1 MHLPV
6 SEIPAIWVQ
15 SGQIRCRGTFFATLA
30 TKAEWTR
37 TAGWFTIPPTE
48 MESMEQTCT
57 EVLRQ
62 ETLDAY
68 RELSGSLSAYARR
81 LTSDVGLAQDA
92 VQESF
97 LRFFLVRMQG
107 ETIRNP
113 SAWLHRVAHNY
124 ICETVRSAAVQAC
137 VSLDEEAHGKAR
149 VAPETASVEWEQTFR
164 NLLAPREFE
173 CLRLRTEGL
182 DYIEIAAAM
191 SIRPGT
197 VGALLNRVGHKIRLT
212 LRRRGRQ

>member
-1 MHLPV
+1 
-6 SEIPAIWVQ
+6 
-15 SGQIRCRGTFFATLA
+15 
-30 TKAEWTR
+30 
-37 TAGWFTIPPTE
+37 
-48 MESMEQTCT
+48 MESMEQAGT

-62 ETLDAY
+62 ETLEAY
-68 RELSGSLSAYARR
+68 RELSGAITSYARR

-92 VQESF
+92 VQETF

-124 ICETVRSAAVQAC
+124 ICETVRSSAVQAC
-137 VSLDEEAHGKAR
+137 VSLDEEALGKAH
-149 VAPETASVEWEQTFR
+149 VAPETASVEWEEAFR

-197 VGALLNRVGHKIRLT
+197 VGALLHRVGQKMRLAFW
-212 LRRRGRQ
+212 RKERP

>member
-1 MHLPV
+1 
-6 SEIPAIWVQ
+6 
-15 SGQIRCRGTFFATLA
+15 
-30 TKAEWTR
+30 
-37 TAGWFTIPPTE
+37 
-48 MESMEQTCT
+48 
-57 EVLRQ
+57 
-62 ETLDAY
+62 
-68 RELSGSLSAYARR
+68 
-81 LTSDVGLAQDA
+81 VGLAQDA
-92 VQESF
+92 VQETF
-97 LRFFLVRMQG
+97 LRFFLERMQG

-113 SAWLHRVAHNY
+113 SAWLHRVLHNY

-137 VSLDEEAHGKAR
+137 VSLDEETLGKAR
-149 VAPETASVEWEQTFR
+149 VAPETGNVEWEKAFK

-197 VGALLNRVGHKIRLT
+197 VGSLLHRVGQKMRLA

>member
-1 MHLPV
+1 MDCPLLYRAAPPPPVTRVISSSSQEWDGPKLPRRCNLFPTV
-6 SEIPAIWVQ
+6 MEQVEQ
-15 SGQIRCRGTFFATLA
+15 SG
-30 TKAEWTR
+30 
-37 TAGWFTIPPTE
+37 
-48 MESMEQTCT
+48 T

-62 ETLDAY
+62 ETLEAY
-68 RELSGSLSAYARR
+68 RELSGVLTSYARR

-92 VQESF
+92 VQETF

-113 SAWLHRVAHNY
+113 SAWLHRVVHNY
-124 ICETVRSAAVQAC
+124 ICETVRSSAVQTC
-137 VSLDEEAHGKAR
+137 VSLDEEALEKVH
-149 VAPETASVEWEQTFR
+149 VAPETGNVEWEEAFR

-197 VGALLNRVGHKIRLT
+197 VGALLHRVGQKMRST

>member
-1 MHLPV
+1 MKPV
-6 SEIPAIWVQ
+6 EET
-15 SGQIRCRGTFFATLA
+15 G
-30 TKAEWTR
+30 
-37 TAGWFTIPPTE
+37 
-48 MESMEQTCT
+48 T

-62 ETLDAY
+62 ETLEVY
-68 RELSGSLSAYARR
+68 QELSSALTGYAFR
-81 LTSDVGLAQDA
+81 LTSNVGLAQDA
-92 VQESF
+92 VQETF

-124 ICETVRSAAVQAC
+124 ICETVRSSAVQAC
-137 VSLDEEAHGKAR
+137 VSLDEEALGKAQ
-149 VAPETASVEWEQTFR
+149 VAPETASFEWEEASR

-182 DYIEIAAAM
+182 DYIEIADAM

-197 VGALLNRVGHKIRLT
+197 VGALLHRVGQKMRLAIR
-212 LRRRGRQ
+212 RNGSR

>member
-1 MHLPV
+1 MKPV
-6 SEIPAIWVQ
+6 EQ
-15 SGQIRCRGTFFATLA
+15 
-30 TKAEWTR
+30 
-37 TAGWFTIPPTE
+37 AG
-48 MESMEQTCT
+48 T

-62 ETLDAY
+62 ETLEAY
-68 RELSGSLSAYARR
+68 RELSGALASYTRR

-92 VQESF
+92 VQETF

-124 ICETVRSAAVQAC
+124 ICETVRSSAVKAC
-137 VSLDEEAHGKAR
+137 ISLDEEVVEKAQ
-149 VAPETASVEWEQTFR
+149 VAPETGNVELEEAFR

-182 DYIEIAAAM
+182 DYSEIAAAM

-197 VGALLNRVGHKIRLT
+197 VGALLHRVGQKMRLV
-212 LRRRGRQ
+212 LRRRERQ

>member
-1 MHLPV
+1 MKLT
-6 SEIPAIWVQ
+6 EQ
-15 SGQIRCRGTFFATLA
+15 SG
-30 TKAEWTR
+30 
-37 TAGWFTIPPTE
+37 
-48 MESMEQTCT
+48 T

-62 ETLDAY
+62 ETLEAY
-68 RELSGSLSAYARR
+68 RELSGPLTSYARR

-92 VQESF
+92 VQETF
-97 LRFFLVRMQG
+97 LRFFLVRLQG

-124 ICETVRSAAVQAC
+124 ICETVRSSVVQAC
-137 VSLDEEAHGKAR
+137 VSLEEALEKAQG
-149 VAPETASVEWEQTFR
+149 APETATVEWEQTFR

-182 DYIEIAAAM
+182 DYTEIAAAM

-197 VGALLNRVGHKIRLT
+197 VGALLHRAGRKIRLT
-212 LRRRGRQ
+212 LRRGGRQ

>member
-1 MHLPV
+1 MEPV
-6 SEIPAIWVQ
+6 
-15 SGQIRCRGTFFATLA
+15 
-30 TKAEWTR
+30 
-37 TAGWFTIPPTE
+37 
-48 MESMEQTCT
+48 EQAHTDA
-57 EVLRQ
+57 VRQ
-62 ETLDAY
+62 ETLEVY
-68 RELSGSLSAYARR
+68 RDLSGALTAYARR
-81 LTSDVGLAQDA
+81 LTSDAGLAQDA
-92 VQESF
+92 VQETF

-124 ICETVRSAAVQAC
+124 ICETVRSSAVQAC
-137 VSLDEEAHGKAR
+137 VSLDEETIGKAQ
-149 VAPETASVEWEQTFR
+149 VTPETGAVEWEEAFK
-164 NLLAPREFE
+164 NVLAPREFE

-197 VGALLNRVGHKIRLT
+197 VGALLHRVGQKMRLT

>member
-1 MHLPV
+1 MKP
-6 SEIPAIWVQ
+6 
-15 SGQIRCRGTFFATLA
+15 
-30 TKAEWTR
+30 
-37 TAGWFTIPPTE
+37 
-48 MESMEQTCT
+48 MEQDGM

-62 ETLDAY
+62 ETLEAY
-68 RELSGSLSAYARR
+68 RELSGALTSYARR
-81 LTSDVGLAQDA
+81 LTPDVGLAQDA
-92 VQESF
+92 VQETF

-124 ICETVRSAAVQAC
+124 ICESVRSSAVRAC
-137 VSLDEEAHGKAR
+137 VSLDEEALGKAQ
-149 VAPETASVEWEQTFR
+149 VAPEIAGFEWEEVFK

-182 DYIEIAAAM
+182 DYREIAQAM

-197 VGALLNRVGHKIRLT
+197 VGALLHRVGRKIRLT
-212 LRRRGRQ
+212 FEQRERQ